1 MNIRATLAAEGLP
14 RRAFTVKDVER
25 MVEVGLIEEDERL
38 ELLGGEL
45 VPMSPK
51 GSFHEAVKLALNER
65 LVTRKPASVRVIPET
80 TLRLSEDTFIEPDFI
95 VYDASR
101 PLRDLTGPDA
111 LLAIEVADTSLGYD
125 LGRKPKFYAAFGIP
139 EMWVIDAR
147 RMRIHIHRR
156 PDGEAYREIT
166 VHDADVEVV
175 PESVPELRLRL
186 AELDLGP

>member
-65 LVTRKPASVRVIPET
+65 LVTRKPASVRVIPDT

>member
-166 VHDADVEVV
+166 VHDADAEVV
-175 PESVPELRLRL
+175 PESVPELSLRL

>member
-166 VHDADVEVV
+166 VHDADAEVV